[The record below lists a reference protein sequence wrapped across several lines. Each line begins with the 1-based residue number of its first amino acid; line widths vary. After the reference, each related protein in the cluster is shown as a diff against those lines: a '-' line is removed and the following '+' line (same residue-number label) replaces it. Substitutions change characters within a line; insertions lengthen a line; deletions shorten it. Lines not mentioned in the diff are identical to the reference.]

1 MEFKVNQVVMMKK
14 SHPCGSNEFLIL
26 RMGIDFRLKCN
37 GCGHLI
43 MMNRTAFTKSVKKIV
58 AEPNI

>member
-26 RMGIDFRLKCN
+26 RVGIDFRLKCN